1 MSLQLQSDG
10 PIVRVTLNR
19 PEVRNAFNEQL
30 IAELT
35 AWAESVK
42 VTGPARVAVLSGA
55 GKMFCAGADLTWM
68 SKMVA
73 YTRDENVRDA
83 RAMARMFEALDRLP
97 IPLIGRVHGAAL
109 GGGVGLAA
117 VCDIVVAAEDAAFA
131 FTEVKLGILPA
142 VISPYALAKIGP
154 SAARELFL
162 TGARFSAER
171 AKEIGLVH
179 AVGDEQELDRM
190 IAKYVNDLLT
200 SAPEAVAAA
209 KALIAHV
216 SCSHGTSA
224 DRVHDRR
231 DCRSARLARR
241 PGRHGR
247 LSREAPPLMD
257 IKRVLVANRGEI
269 ALRVIRAC
277 RELGIETAAVYS
289 DADATARH
297 VRAADIAV
305 RIGPAPAAESYLN
318 IGALIDAARSSGAD
332 AVHPGYGF
340 LSERAAFARACVD
353 AGLIF
358 IGPPAD
364 AIERMGSKIGA
375 RGLIEKAGVPVV
387 PGRTPADQGDSG
399 IAAAAREIGF
409 PVLVKASAGGG
420 GKGMRAAADERA
432 LSEAIP
438 AARREAQAAF
448 GDGTLYVERLIE
460 RPRHVEIQ
468 IFADSHGNAVHLFE
482 RECSVQRR
490 HQKIIEESPSP
501 ALTPSLRDRMG
512 EAAVAAA
519 RQRWIPQRRHDRIPA
534 RGHGRRG
541 DVLFPGDEHAAAGRA
556 SRDGGRHRHR
566 SRARAT
572 DGRVGTAAAV
582 APGRSRAARARHR
595 MPRLCRGSGAGLPAA
610 GGSAAALPRAD
621 GTWHP
626 GRQRRRGR
634 RRRFRSTTI
643 RCWRS

>member
-1 MSLQLQSDG
+1 MSLLIQSDG
-10 PIVRVTLNR
+10 PIARVTLNR

-224 DRVHDRR
+224 VEYTIDAIADRR
-231 DCRSARLARR
+231 V
-241 PGRHGR
+241 
-247 LSREAPPLMD
+247 SREGQEGMGAFLA
-257 IKRVLVANRGEI
+257 KRLPSW
-269 ALRVIRAC
+269 
-277 RELGIETAAVYS
+277 T
-289 DADATARH
+289 
-297 VRAADIAV
+297 
-305 RIGPAPAAESYLN
+305 
-318 IGALIDAARSSGAD
+318 SSG
-332 AVHPGYGF
+332 
-340 LSERAAFARACVD
+340 S
-353 AGLIF
+353 
-358 IGPPAD
+358 
-364 AIERMGSKIGA
+364 S
-375 RGLIEKAGVPVV
+375 
-387 PGRTPADQGDSG
+387 
-399 IAAAAREIGF
+399 
-409 PVLVKASAGGG
+409 
-420 GKGMRAAADERA
+420 
-432 LSEAIP
+432 
-438 AARREAQAAF
+438 
-448 GDGTLYVERLIE
+448 
-460 RPRHVEIQ
+460 
-468 IFADSHGNAVHLFE
+468 
-482 RECSVQRR
+482 
-490 HQKIIEESPSP
+490 
-501 ALTPSLRDRMG
+501 
-512 EAAVAAA
+512 
-519 RQRWIPQRRHDRIPA
+519 
-534 RGHGRRG
+534 
-541 DVLFPGDEHAAAGRA
+541 
-556 SRDGGRHRHR
+556 
-566 SRARAT
+566 
-572 DGRVGTAAAV
+572 
-582 APGRSRAARARHR
+582 
-595 MPRLCRGSGAGLPAA
+595 
-610 GGSAAALPRAD
+610 
-621 GTWHP
+621 
-626 GRQRRRGR
+626 
-634 RRRFRSTTI
+634 
-643 RCWRS
+643 